1 MLIWEL
7 STIHVGEK
15 NFLRSFIS
23 SLRGECS
30 FPTWGFA
37 NPYVGIVSSLPWD
50 RFVPPWGF

>member
-23 SLRGECS
+23 SLRG
-30 FPTWGFA
+30 
-37 NPYVGIVSSLPWD
+37 D
-50 RFVPPWGF
+50 HFVPLEGFENFHVGVSFS